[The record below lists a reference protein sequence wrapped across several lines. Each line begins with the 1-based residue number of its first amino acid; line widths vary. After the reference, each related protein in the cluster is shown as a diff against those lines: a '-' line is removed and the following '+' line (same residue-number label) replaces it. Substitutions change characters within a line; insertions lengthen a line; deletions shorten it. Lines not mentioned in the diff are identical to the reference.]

1 MSSFNYNYPVDKQVS
16 YSNDMEYRQCIR
28 DLFRMTPQTDVL
40 NNPDLDEITKDETN
54 YDKETSTLL
63 VKWISDETK
72 ECYEL
77 NELYK
82 VAAATMITLDRETGL
97 AVLFSYDYF
106 AEFHKLLSL
115 YFSSPGTDLEMSS
128 SYERLWNRLTT
139 K

>member
-1 MSSFNYNYPVDKQVS
+1 MSSFNNTYPVNKQVS
-16 YSNDMEYRQCIR
+16 YNNDIEYRQCLR
-28 DLFRMTPQTDVL
+28 EMFRMNSQTDVL

-54 YDKETSTLL
+54 YDKETTTLL

-106 AEFHKLLSL
+106 TEFHKLLSL
-115 YFSSPGTDLEMSS
+115 FFSSPGTDLEMSS

>member
-128 SYERLWNRLTT
+128 SYERLWNRLTR

>member
-1 MSSFNYNYPVDKQVS
+1 MSSVQFIYPFDKQVI
-16 YSNDMEYRQCIR
+16 YSNDIEYRQCVR
-28 DLFRMTPQTDVL
+28 ELFRMKTQMDVL

-54 YDKETSTLL
+54 YDKETTTLL
-63 VKWISDETK
+63 VKWISEETK

-115 YFSSPGTDLEMSS
+115 FFSSPDTDLELSS
-128 SYERLWNRLTT
+128 SYERLWNRLTS

>member
-28 DLFRMTPQTDVL
+28 GLFRMTPQTDVL

-115 YFSSPGTDLEMSS
+115 FFSSPDTDLEMSS

>member
-28 DLFRMTPQTDVL
+28 DLFRMTPQKDVL

>member
-1 MSSFNYNYPVDKQVS
+1 
-16 YSNDMEYRQCIR
+16 
-28 DLFRMTPQTDVL
+28 MTPQTDVL

>member
-1 MSSFNYNYPVDKQVS
+1 MSSFNYIYPVDKQVS
-16 YSNDMEYRQCIR
+16 YNNDMEYRQCIR
-28 DLFRMTPQTDVL
+28 EIFRMNSQMDVL
-40 NNPDLDEITKDETN
+40 NNPDLDEISKDETN
-54 YDKETSTLL
+54 YDKETTNLL

-106 AEFHKLLSL
+106 AEFHKLLFL
-115 YFSSPGTDLEMSS
+115 FFSSPDTDLEMSS
-128 SYERLWNRLTT
+128 SYERLWSRLTA